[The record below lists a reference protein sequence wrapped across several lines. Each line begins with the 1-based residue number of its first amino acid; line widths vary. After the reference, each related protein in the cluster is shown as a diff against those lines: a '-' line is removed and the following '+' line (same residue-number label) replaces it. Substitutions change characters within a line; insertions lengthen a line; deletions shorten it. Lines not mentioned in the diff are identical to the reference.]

1 MDGLPFLANIKCLLL
16 LDPALKSSTYTL
28 KYKYLDSTGKFII
41 EEVHIHE

>member
-1 MDGLPFLANIKCLLL
+1 MDGLPFLANYKMGFFPL
-16 LDPALKSSTYTL
+16 LDPALKSSTL